1 MPTNPNP
8 EPDMI
13 DLSTDYLGLKL
24 KNPLVPSASPLSRN
38 LDTALRLED
47 AGAAALVMYSLFEEE
62 LQAED
67 AMLDR
72 FLLHAE
78 LGHGEADSFLPGHG
92 EFHGGLERYLS
103 HLHQLKRRLEIPVV
117 ASLNGVSP
125 SGWVELGRALEQAGA
140 DALELNVY
148 HVAADMHAAGG
159 AVEARYID
167 LLTELRRVVSLPI
180 VMKLSPFFSSLPHF
194 VQQIEQAGAQG
205 VALFNRFYQP
215 DIDLDEMRM
224 TDQLHLSSAEEALLR
239 IRWIAILHGRTRL
252 TLAATGGVHSESE
265 ALKLLLAGADVV
277 HLASCL
283 LQHGPDKLTE
293 ILAAM
298 QNWMEEKEYE
308 SVAQLKGSMS
318 QQNLPDPS
326 LLARASYL
334 RVLDSYSPRPGVWS

>member
-1 MPTNPNP
+1 
-8 EPDMI
+8 MI
-13 DLSTDYLGLKL
+13 DLSTDYVGLKL
-24 KNPLVPSASPLSRN
+24 KNPLVPSASPLSRD

-47 AGAAALVMYSLFEEE
+47 AGAAALVMHSLFEEE

-67 AMLDR
+67 AMFDR
-72 FLLHAE
+72 FLLHAD

-92 EFHGGLERYLS
+92 KFQGGLERYLS
-103 HLHQLKRRLEIPVV
+103 QLHQLKRRLEIPVV
-117 ASLNGVSP
+117 ASLNGVST

-148 HVAADMHAAGG
+148 HIAADAQKSGY
-159 AVEARYID
+159 AVEARYLE
-167 LLTELRRVVSLPI
+167 LLIELRRVVSLPI

-194 VQQIEQAGAQG
+194 VQQLEHAGAQG
-205 VALFNRFYQP
+205 IALFNRFFQP
-215 DIDLDEMRM
+215 DIDLDELRM
-224 TDQLHLSSAEEALLR
+224 VDQLHLSTADEALLR
-239 IRWIAILHGRTRL
+239 IRWIAILHGRTHL

-293 ILAAM
+293 ILAGM

-326 LLARASYL
+326 VLARASYL
-334 RVLDSYSPRPGVWS
+334 RVLDSFTPRPGVWS

>member
-1 MPTNPNP
+1 
-8 EPDMI
+8 MI

-72 FLLHAE
+72 FLLHAD

-92 EFHGGLERYLS
+92 EFQGGLERYLS

-148 HVAADMHAAGG
+148 HVAADMHAAAE
-159 AVEARYID
+159 AVETRYID
-167 LLTELRRVVSLPI
+167 LLSELRRVVSLPV
-180 VMKLSPFFSSLPHF
+180 VMKLSPYFSSLPHF
-194 VQQIEQAGAQG
+194 VNRIEQAGAQG

-215 DIDLDEMRM
+215 DIDLDELRM
-224 TDQLHLSSAEEALLR
+224 TDQLRLSSAEEALLR

-283 LQHGPDKLTE
+283 LQHGLDKLTE

-308 SVAQLKGSMS
+308 SLAQLKGSMS
-318 QQNLPDPS
+318 QKNLPDPS
-326 LLARASYL
+326 VVARASYL
-334 RVLDSYSPRPGVWS
+334 RVLDSFSPRPGVWS

>member
-1 MPTNPNP
+1 
-8 EPDMI
+8 MI

-24 KNPLVPSASPLSRN
+24 KNPLVPSASPLSRD

-62 LQAED
+62 LRAED

-72 FLLHAE
+72 FLTHAE

-92 EFHGGLERYLS
+92 EFKGGLDRYLS

-148 HVAADMHAAGG
+148 HVAADMHAAGQ
-159 AVEARYID
+159 AVEARYLS
-167 LLTELRRVVSLPI
+167 LLIELRRAVSLPI
-180 VMKLSPFFSSLPHF
+180 AMKLSPFFSSLPHF
-194 VQQIEQAGAQG
+194 VQQLENAGAQG

-224 TDQLHLSSAEEALLR
+224 VDQLHLSYPDEALLR
-239 IRWIAILHGRTRL
+239 IRWIAILHGRTRM

-265 ALKLLLAGADVV
+265 VLKLLLAGADVV

-298 QNWMEEKEYE
+298 QNWMEEKEYL
-308 SVAQLKGSMS
+308 SIAQMKGSMS
-318 QQNLPDPS
+318 QQNLPDPTIV
-326 LLARASYL
+326 ARASYL
-334 RVLDSYSPRPGVWS
+334 RVLDSFTPRPGVWS

>member
-1 MPTNPNP
+1 
-8 EPDMI
+8 MI

-62 LQAED
+62 LRTED

-72 FLLHAE
+72 FLLHAD

-92 EFHGGLERYLS
+92 EFRGGLERYLE
-103 HLHQLKRRLEIPVV
+103 HLQCLKSRLAIPVV
-117 ASLNGVSP
+117 ASLNGVSL
-125 SGWVELGRALEQAGA
+125 SGWVELGRALQQAGA

-148 HVAADMHAAGG
+148 HVAAEMLEPGE
-159 AVEARYID
+159 AVEARYLG
-167 LLTELRRVVSLPI
+167 LLRELRSVVSLPI

-194 VQQIEQAGAQG
+194 VKQLEDAGANG

-215 DIDLDEMRM
+215 DIDLDNLYVV
-224 TDQLHLSSAEEALLR
+224 DQLHLSYPDEALLR
-239 IRWIAILHGRTRL
+239 IRWLSILHGRTGL
-252 TLAATGGVHSESE
+252 TLAATGGVHSHEE
-265 ALKLLLAGADVV
+265 ALKLLLVGADVV

-283 LQHGPDKLTE
+283 LEHGPARLTQ
-293 ILAAM
+293 ILHDM
-298 QNWMEEKEYE
+298 EHWMTAREYT

-318 QQNLPDPS
+318 QKNLSDPTAM
-326 LLARASYL
+326 ARASYL

>member
-1 MPTNPNP
+1 
-8 EPDMI
+8 MI
-13 DLSTDYLGLKL
+13 DLTTDYLGLKL
-24 KNPLVPSASPLSRN
+24 KNPLVPSASPLSRD

-62 LQAED
+62 LHAED

-78 LGHGEADSFLPGHG
+78 LGHGEADGFLPNHG
-92 EFHGGLERYLS
+92 EFQGGLERYLA

-125 SGWVELGRALEQAGA
+125 SGWVELGRELELAGA

-148 HVAADMHAAGG
+148 HVAANARHSGES
-159 AVEARYID
+159 VEARYLS
-167 LLTELRRVVSLPI
+167 LLTELRRAVSLPI

-194 VQQIEQAGAQG
+194 VQQLEHAGAQG
-205 VALFNRFYQP
+205 IALFNRFYQP
-215 DIDLDEMRM
+215 DIDLDELRM
-224 TDQLHLSSAEEALLR
+224 TDQLHLSTAEEALLR

-283 LQHGPDKLTE
+283 LQHGPEKLTE

-318 QQNLPDPS
+318 QKNLPDPS
-326 LLARASYL
+326 VVARASYL
-334 RVLDSYSPRPGVWS
+334 RVLDSFTPRPGVWS

>member
-1 MPTNPNP
+1 
-8 EPDMI
+8 MI

-24 KNPLVPSASPLSRN
+24 KNPLVPSASPLSRD
-38 LDTALRLED
+38 LDIALRLED

-62 LQAED
+62 LQVED

-72 FLLHAE
+72 FLLHAD

-92 EFHGGLERYLS
+92 EFQGGLERYQS
-103 HLHQLKRRLEIPVV
+103 HLHQLKRRLEIPLV

-125 SGWVELGRALEQAGA
+125 SGWVELGRALELAGA

-148 HVAADMHAAGG
+148 HVAADMTTAGE
-159 AVEARYID
+159 AVEARYVE
-167 LLTELRRVVSLPI
+167 LLTELRRVVSVPI

-194 VQQIEQAGAQG
+194 VQKLESAGANG
-205 VALFNRFYQP
+205 VALFNRFFQP
-215 DIDLDEMRM
+215 DIDLDELRM

-308 SVAQLKGSMS
+308 SVGQLKGSMS
-318 QQNLPDPS
+318 QKNLPDPS
-326 LLARASYL
+326 LVARASYL
-334 RVLDSYSPRPGVWS
+334 RVLDSFTPRPGVWS